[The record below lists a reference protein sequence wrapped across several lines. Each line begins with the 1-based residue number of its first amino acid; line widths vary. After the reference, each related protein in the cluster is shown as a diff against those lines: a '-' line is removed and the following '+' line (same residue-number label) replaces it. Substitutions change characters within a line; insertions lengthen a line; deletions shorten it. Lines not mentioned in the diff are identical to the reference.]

1 VITVPE
7 LERWLIEQVAEI
19 CELEPAEID
28 VHTPL
33 DEFGFSSRNAVELS
47 GELEELLDRS
57 LETTL
62 IWKHPT
68 IEKLAKALAGADAGE
83 AEPAVPS
90 DDWVG
95 VGEPIA
101 VVGLGCRLPGG
112 VRGPAGFWRLLVNG
126 GEAISEVAADRWAEY
141 PEAGS
146 TTRWGGF
153 LDDVAGFDAEFFGIA
168 PREAARMDPQQRMV
182 LEVAWEALEHAGI
195 APRTLRGSRTG
206 VFVGIS
212 GTEYGAQSL
221 ADLGGVDAWVGTGAA
236 LAIAAN
242 RLSYALDLRGPS
254 MAVDTACSSS
264 LTSVHLAVQSL
275 RSGESEVALAAGA
288 NLLLGPGVTANF
300 DEMGI
305 SSADGKCK
313 PFSAGADGIVRAEG
327 AGVVVLKRLSAAQAD
342 GDRVLAVIRGSAT
355 NSDGRSNG
363 LTAPNPEAQQALLAT
378 AYRSAGVDPSTVDY
392 VEAHGTG
399 TPLGDPIEANALG
412 EVLGAG
418 RMPGNPLLLGSVKSN
433 LGHLEAA
440 AGIVGLIKVVLS
452 LDHGRIPAS
461 LNYTG
466 PSPHIAFDELRL
478 SVVDSP
484 RSWPEVGRP
493 SIAGVSGFGF
503 GGTNAHVVLEQAPS
517 TADTVSSPGHRRFLL
532 GAPDKSRL
540 AEAASRLAAWLG
552 KEGAEVPLADIDRSL
567 ARRLEGAARA
577 VVVARDSE
585 ELASGLRDLASNGE
599 TSIVPAGPSAGEVV
613 FVFSGHGSQWAGMGR
628 RLLGDEPV
636 FAAAVA
642 RLDPLIRAES
652 GFSLLEDLRDGVEAA
667 TMDHVQPL
675 VFGIQLALAELWRS
689 RGVEPA
695 AVIGH
700 SFGEVTAAVVA
711 GALTEAEGAKIVAL
725 RSRLLASLAGDGA
738 MALLELGADEAG
750 ELVAGLAEVDVAVLT
765 APTQTVVAGRAA
777 QVRRLVAEVEA
788 RGLLA
793 KLINLDV
800 AAHSPIVDS
809 VTGTL
814 ADALTGLR
822 PSTAELRFYSTALA
836 DPRQAP
842 GFGAAY
848 WAGNLRSPVRFAG
861 AVEAALA
868 DGYRTFLEISPHPVL
883 RHALTDNIEA
893 SGRTGTRV
901 LSSLRNCADETA
913 HFHGQLGLLEL
924 AAETNPVRGEGSIT
938 DLPTTPWRHVRHWLP
953 RPVTAATP
961 SGQHPLLGTHIEL
974 PGGGQHVWSADL
986 GSAAQPWLSEHSWDG
1001 VPALPASVYLELAS
1015 AAARG
1020 VFGVAA
1026 ERVAVSSVIL
1036 HRALALQKSTQV
1048 TTSLTG
1054 GEIAVHTKAEDGD
1067 WTLHATAKVA
1077 VAEEPAPDTYLS
1089 EVDEPGF
1096 SAVSASDFYR
1106 RLSTA
1111 GVEYGPGLRGMSA
1124 PLAGGVRATARIAL
1138 PEQARRSAQ
1147 LGLHPALIESCL
1159 QLFSVALFRLGRE
1172 DSPAYLPRAFDAVRV
1187 YGDLSAAEVAHV
1199 SVLEGP
1205 DGLVGEL
1212 HLADARRRVLL
1223 EFTGVVLREFD
1234 PEELAPPLIER
1245 LLQPVWRPCPA
1256 PQGSVDGRVLV
1267 LGHDGEPMA
1276 VALAAQGV
1284 DVLHTGLTKEALRD
1298 PEVRSVVFLLPE
1310 EGRGLTAI
1318 AEAERA
1324 VLAIGAVTRDLID
1337 RPSGAARL
1345 LLVTTGATTGTA
1357 PAFAAL
1363 RGLVRVLAY
1372 EHPEVNATIVDL
1384 DPASDRAESAS
1395 RLVRE
1400 LSSATDDEVAWRE
1413 GERRTSRL
1421 EWTDAPAPETLTT
1434 PIARA
1439 DGGYVVTGGLGGLG
1453 LFIARW
1459 LADQGAGKLVLN
1471 GRSAPKAAARQAIE
1485 EIIAGGTQVEVVLG
1499 DIAEQGVAER
1509 LMRAAGTGS
1518 ITPRGV
1524 LHAAAVFDDRTT
1536 IRLDAETLHRT
1547 WLPKAHGAWRLHE
1560 ATQDLELDWWAG
1572 FSSIAGLQ
1580 GFPGQPAYAS
1590 ANAYLDAIVTM
1601 RRAQGLPAAS
1611 VAWGAWGEIGAAAEL
1626 DIPWLTTIRPA
1637 EGLAVLSAVIRGT
1650 ASHTGALRLRA
1661 PRLASTF
1668 PHLAK
1673 IPFFETVLGEYT
1685 ATADGQWIGL
1695 DNARA
1700 LAPGEA
1706 REAISAQLRGR
1717 IASVLGFEPDKL
1729 DADSPLGALG
1739 VDSLLAIRIRN
1750 AVQHDFSLALP
1761 VSLILRGGSVS
1772 DTEQWL
1778 FGELGLAADE
1788 PPVRSRASATL
1799 IGPRDAA
1806 ERLVASAWRDVLN
1819 IDIGVTQD
1827 FYGVGGSREKAEQ
1840 VTALLAERSGREL
1853 TISELFEHP
1862 TIERMAEHLREEE
1875 HGGSPLRLLRERGA
1889 VAPLFFFHPGGGDT
1903 GVYRQLTQLLSS
1915 EVGVYGF
1922 DRLEGVT
1929 QVEDRV
1935 RQYLPEL
1942 RSVQPHG
1949 PYRLAGWSFGGFLA
1963 FEMAQQLREAGEEV
1977 ELLALIDSIIP
1988 LPNDSGLTDVELLEK
2003 RFERFGEFLEA
2014 SYGARLELPY
2024 EEMARL
2030 DDEAQVQLLV
2040 GTLRDSGLINGDV
2053 SKAILHHQRTSFL
2066 DARSLERYQPRAYH
2080 GKVTFY
2086 SAAEEIPGGL
2096 RDHRFDR
2103 MDPARGWDE
2112 VCADLDLVTVP
2123 GHHLSLLD
2131 PPNVDVIGKHLD
2143 TRLTGSRLLTGLPG
2157 VR

>member
-1 VITVPE
+1 MISTAE
-7 LERWLIEQVAEI
+7 LERWLTGQVAEI
-19 CELEPAEID
+19 CELDLDEVD
-28 VHTPL
+28 VRTPL

-57 LETTL
+57 LPTTL

-68 IEKLAKALAGADAGE
+68 IEKLAKALTEDDTAA
-83 AEPAVPS
+83 PAPVAPV
-90 DDWVG
+90 DDWG
-95 VGEPIA
+95 QVGEPIA

-112 VRGPAGFWRLLVNG
+112 VRSPAGFWRMLDEG
-126 GEAISEVAADRWAEY
+126 GEAISEVAADRWADY

-195 APRTLRGSRTG
+195 APRGLRGSRTG

-221 ADLGGVDAWVGTGAA
+221 ADLAGVDAWVGTGAA

-275 RSGESEVALAAGA
+275 RSGESEVALAGGA

-327 AGVVVLKRLSAAQAD
+327 AGMVVLKRLSAAQAD

-363 LTAPNPEAQQALLAT
+363 LTAPNPEAQAALLAT

-392 VEAHGTG
+392 IEAHGTG
-399 TPLGDPIEANALG
+399 TPLGDPIEASALG

-418 RMPGNPLLLGSVKSN
+418 REAGNPLLLGSVKSN

-452 LDHGRIPAS
+452 LEHGRIPAS

-484 RSWPEVGRP
+484 RAWPETGRP

-503 GGTNAHVVLEQAPS
+503 GGTNSHVVLEQAPS
-517 TADTVSSPGHRRFLL
+517 TPDTVSSPGHRRFLL
-532 GAPDKSRL
+532 GAPDKGRL
-540 AEAASRLAAWLG
+540 ADTAGQLAAWLG
-552 KEGAEVPLADIDRSL
+552 KQGAKTPLADIDRSL

-585 ELASGLRDLASNGE
+585 ELLSGLRDLASNSE
-599 TSIVPAGPSAGEVV
+599 AAVVPAGPPAGDVV

-628 RLLGDEPV
+628 RLLDDEPV
-636 FAAAVA
+636 FADAVA

-652 GFSLLEDLRDGVEAA
+652 GFSLLEDLSGGVEAS

-689 RGVEPA
+689 HGVEPS

-738 MALLELGADEAG
+738 MALLELGAAEAG
-750 ELVAGLAEVDVAVLT
+750 ELVAGLDEVDVAVLT

-814 ADALTGLR
+814 ADALTELR
-822 PSTAELRFYSTALA
+822 PGTPSVRFYSTALA
-836 DPRQAP
+836 DPRQATE
-842 GFGAAY
+842 FGAAY
-848 WAGNLRSPVRFAG
+848 WAGNLRAPVRFAG
-861 AVEAALA
+861 AVEAALS
-868 DGYRTFLEISPHPVL
+868 DGHRTFLEVSPHPVL
-883 RHALTDNIEA
+883 RHALSDNIDA
-893 SGRTGTRV
+893 SGRAGTRV

-924 AAETNPVRGEGSIT
+924 AAETTPPRSEGSIA

-953 RPVTAATP
+953 RPVAAAAP
-961 SGQHPLLGTHIEL
+961 PGRHPLLGAHIEL
-974 PGGGQHVWSADL
+974 PGGGHVWSADL

-1020 VFGVAA
+1020 AFGVAA
-1026 ERVAVSSVIL
+1026 ERVAVSALTI
-1036 HRALALQKSTQV
+1036 HRALALRESTQV

-1054 GEIAVHTKAEDGD
+1054 GEIAVHTKADDG
-1067 WTLHATAKVA
+1067 WTLHATAQVA
-1077 VAEEPAPDTYLS
+1077 VSPGPAPHTYLS
-1089 EVDEPGF
+1089 EVDQSGF
-1096 SAVSASDFYR
+1096 SAVPLSEVYS

-1111 GVEYGPGLRGMSA
+1111 GVEYGPALRGLSA
-1124 PLAGGVRATARIAL
+1124 PQAGGVRAMARIAL
-1138 PEQARRSAQ
+1138 PEPARRSAR
-1147 LGLHPALIESCL
+1147 LGLHPALVESCL

-1172 DSPAYLPRAFDAVRV
+1172 DALPRAFDAVRV
-1187 YGDLSAAEVAHV
+1187 YGDLSAGEVAHV

-1205 DGLVGEL
+1205 EGLVGEL
-1212 HLADARRRVLL
+1212 HLADSCGRVLL
-1223 EFTGVVLREFD
+1223 ELTGVALREVD

-1245 LLQPVWRPCPA
+1245 LLRPVWRACPA
-1256 PQGSVDGRVLV
+1256 PEGTVDGRVLV
-1267 LGHDGEPMA
+1267 LGHGVEPMA
-1276 VALAAQGV
+1276 AALSAHGV
-1284 DVLHTGLTKEALRD
+1284 DAVTEAG
-1298 PEVRSVVFLLPE
+1298 PEVRSVAFLLPA
-1310 EGRGLTAI
+1310 EGRGLAAI

-1324 VLAIGAVTRDLID
+1324 VLALGALTRELID
-1337 RPSGAARL
+1337 RPGGAARL

-1363 RGLVRVLAY
+1363 RGIVRVLAY
-1372 EHPEVNATIVDL
+1372 EHPELNATILDL
-1384 DPASDRAESAS
+1384 DPASDLAESAG
-1395 RLVRE
+1395 RLARE
-1400 LSSATDDEVAWRE
+1400 LSSATDDEVAWHG

-1459 LADQGAGKLVLN
+1459 LAGQGAGKIVLN
-1471 GRSAPKAAARQAIE
+1471 GRSEPKPAALRAID
-1485 EIIAGGTQVEVVLG
+1485 EIAATGTQVEVVLG
-1499 DIAEQGVAER
+1499 DISEPGVAER
-1509 LMRAAGTGS
+1509 LMHAAGTGS
-1518 ITPRGV
+1518 LTPRGV
-1524 LHAAAVFDDRTT
+1524 LHAAALFDDRTT

-1560 ATQDLELDWWAG
+1560 ATRDLELDWWAG

-1601 RRAQGLPAAS
+1601 RRAQGLPAVS

-1626 DIPWLTTIRPA
+1626 DIPWLTTIRPD
-1637 EGLAVLSAVIRGT
+1637 EGLAVLSAVLRGT

-1661 PRLASTF
+1661 SRLASTF
-1668 PHLAK
+1668 PHLTG
-1673 IPFFETVLGEYT
+1673 IPFFETVLGEYA
-1685 ATADGQWIGL
+1685 ATADGQWAGL
-1695 DNARA
+1695 DQVRT
-1700 LAPGEA
+1700 LAPADA
-1706 REAISAQLRGR
+1706 REAVSAQLRGR

-1750 AVQHDFSLALP
+1750 AVQHDFSLGLP
-1761 VSLILRGGSVS
+1761 VSLILRGGSVA

-1778 FGELGLAADE
+1778 FGELGLAEESPA
-1788 PPVRSRASATL
+1788 VRPRTSATL

-1827 FYGVGGSREKAEQ
+1827 FYGIGGSREKAEQ

-1853 TISELFEHP
+1853 TVSELFEHP

-1875 HGGSPLRLLRERGA
+1875 HGGSPLRQLRERGA
-1889 VAPLFFFHPGGGDT
+1889 AAPLFFFHPGGGDT
-1903 GVYRQLTQLLSS
+1903 GVYRQLTQLLSPQ
-1915 EVGVYGF
+1915 VGVYGF

-1963 FEMAQQLREAGEEV
+1963 FETAQQLRAAGEEV
-1977 ELLALIDSIIP
+1977 ELVALIDSIIP
-1988 LPNDSGLTDVELLEK
+1988 LPNDSGLTDVQLLEK

-2112 VCADLDLVTVP
+2112 VCTDLDIVTVP

-2131 PPNVDVIGKHLD
+2131 PPNVDVIGRHLD
-2143 TRLTGSRLLTGLPG
+2143 IRLTGSRLLSA
-2157 VR
+2157 R